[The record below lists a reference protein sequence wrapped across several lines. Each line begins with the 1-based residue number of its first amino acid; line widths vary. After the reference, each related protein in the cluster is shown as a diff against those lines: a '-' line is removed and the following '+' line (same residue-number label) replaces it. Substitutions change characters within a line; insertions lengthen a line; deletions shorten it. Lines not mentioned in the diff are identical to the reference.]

1 MSTMIH
7 NPTLAQVDEHSSTSA
22 TFAIEPLHT
31 GYGMTLGNSLR
42 RVLLSS
48 IEGAAV
54 VGFKIEGASHEFTTI
69 EGVKEDVVDIMLNLK
84 QVRFKVYSD
93 GQQTVR
99 IEKKTAGPITAAD
112 IKTTDQVD
120 VINTQQLIATLDTAQ
135 PFIMD
140 IVVEAGRGY

>member
-54 VGFKIEGASHEFTTI
+54 VGIQ
-69 EGVKEDVVDIMLNLK
+69 N
-84 QVRFKVYSD
+84 
-93 GQQTVR
+93 
-99 IEKKTAGPITAAD
+99 
-112 IKTTDQVD
+112 
-120 VINTQQLIATLDTAQ
+120 
-135 PFIMD
+135 
-140 IVVEAGRGY
+140 